1 MLNCIMMYC
10 KKYSYQKG
18 DEDRGMEIRKHYFT
32 DWQEEL
38 RQLEEESKRVVMTVD
53 EQKEE
58 DRGMQRRLEDFYAR
72 VEKEQSQYK
81 RTLDL
86 KKMKFFEEMSQE
98 AIAWAEG
105 VTADLYAGT
114 ITQFCGKIEFR
125 TDMILLNEDTP
136 SVCRTY
142 FMKLVETADDVSFYI
157 DGNVFVMGFYY
168 NLYTEDRM

>member
-1 MLNCIMMYC
+1 
-10 KKYSYQKG
+10 
-18 DEDRGMEIRKHYFT
+18 MEIRRHYFT

-38 RQLEEESKRVVMTVD
+38 RQLDEEFKRAVMTEE

-58 DRGMQRRLEDFYAR
+58 DRVMQRRLQDFYAR
-72 VEKEQSQYK
+72 VEKEQSQSA

-86 KKMKFFEEMSQE
+86 EKLKFFEEMAKK

-136 SVCRTY
+136 SVYRTY
-142 FMKLVETADDVSFYI
+142 FIKLIETADDVSFYI
-157 DGNVFVMGFYY
+157 DGNIYVMDFYY
-168 NLYTEDRM
+168 NLYTEIRI